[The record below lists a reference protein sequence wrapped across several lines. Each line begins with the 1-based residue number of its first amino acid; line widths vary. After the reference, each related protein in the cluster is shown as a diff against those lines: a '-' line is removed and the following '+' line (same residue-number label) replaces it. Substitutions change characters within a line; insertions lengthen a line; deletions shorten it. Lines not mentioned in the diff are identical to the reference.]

1 MSNTNNMG
9 GHLIIDIT
17 DCVTT
22 GKLDE
27 VIDKMSSLATEL
39 NLNVVSACSHQ
50 FEPQGATHILLL
62 SESHFSIHTFP
73 ETERITI
80 DLYCCKDLDWTKAVY
95 AIGNK
100 FKGKLYARLISRDD
114 TFPSPPRPDEETQTH
129 SDV

>member
-1 MSNTNNMG
+1 MG

-17 DCVTT
+17 NCATT

-27 VIDKMSSLATEL
+27 VINKMSNIATQLE
-39 NLNVVSACSHQ
+39 LNVVSACSHQ

-73 ETERITI
+73 ETERIAV
-80 DLYCCKDLDWTKAVY
+80 DLYCCKDLDWNKAVC
-95 AIGNK
+95 AIGNQ
-100 FKGKLYARLISRDD
+100 FRGKLYARLIARDD
-114 TFPSPPRPDEETQTH
+114 SITDPPRPDEEAQTH